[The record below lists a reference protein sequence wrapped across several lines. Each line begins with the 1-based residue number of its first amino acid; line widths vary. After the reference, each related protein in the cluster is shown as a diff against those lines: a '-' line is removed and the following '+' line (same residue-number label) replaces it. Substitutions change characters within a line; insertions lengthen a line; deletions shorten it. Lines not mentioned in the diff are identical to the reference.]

1 MLNYPPPKGRFFNFK
16 EKIMSI
22 ILNEEVLKRLTDQNS
37 DANMSPDSPQ
47 TVAKL
52 SKETDLATNMRLG
65 DAALSGSV
73 KRERF
78 YFTE

>member
-1 MLNYPPPKGRFFNFK
+1 
-16 EKIMSI
+16 MSI
-22 ILNEEVLKRLTDQNS
+22 LLNEEVLKRLTDQNS
-37 DANMSPDSPQ
+37 DANMSPDLPRDVVKQ
-47 TVAKL
+47 
-52 SKETDLATNMRLG
+52 SKETEQATNMRLG